1 MFENIP
7 LILAQE
13 DEQPTATDPSVQQQQ
28 EGTEGSVSQGTSQNG
43 TPGDQTPRSNL
54 FGGMMFPLIIG
65 IVLFWLI
72 LMGPQRREK
81 KKRKAMLA
89 ALAKGNK
96 IQTVGGILGTV
107 IEVRDNDVI
116 VKVDENANI
125 RLRFARSSIQSIIN
139 ESE

>member
-13 DEQPTATDPSVQQQQ
+13 GEQPAPLQQQ

-43 TPGDQTPRSNL
+43 VPGDQVPRANP
-54 FGGMMFPLIIG
+54 FGGMMLPLMIG
-65 IVLFWLI
+65 IILFWLI

-107 IEVRDNDVI
+107 IEVRDKDVI

-125 RLRFARSSIQSIIN
+125 RIRFARTAIQSIID